1 MTYYSYISVSQI
13 ETTANVT
20 YYPYISMSQI
30 ETTANVTYCSYISV
44 SQIITTAKP
53 AQTEAQKKKVAWW
66 VILLSVLGGV
76 LLVGGVVA
84 GLYKVRKL
92 SFLKY
97 FQVILLTIKMILL
110 VT

>member
-1 MTYYSYISVSQI
+1 MTYCSYISV
-13 ETTANVT
+13 
-20 YYPYISMSQI
+20 SQI

-97 FQVILLTIKMILL
+97 FRVILLTIKIILL